1 MKFNKIKSNYKTIY
15 IFFIFLFSIIF
26 FFSTSK
32 ANSKAYKIDNVEIS
46 KPFEI
51 KFNKNKVIDDGFQK
65 AFKEL
70 MMMIVNSSDQKK
82 IENIKLSEIKAM
94 IESFTIKEEKF
105 INEIYYLKLGVSF
118 NKKKIFKFLE
128 MKNIFPSIPNK
139 QKFLFI
145 PIIIE
150 EKKEDLFIFSNSY
163 SFSKC
168 YYGKSI
174 R

>member
-82 IENIKLSEIKAM
+82 N
-94 IESFTIKEEKF
+94 
-105 INEIYYLKLGVSF
+105 
-118 NKKKIFKFLE
+118 
-128 MKNIFPSIPNK
+128 
-139 QKFLFI
+139 
-145 PIIIE
+145 
-150 EKKEDLFIFSNSY
+150 
-163 SFSKC
+163 
-168 YYGKSI
+168 
-174 R
+174 

>member
-1 MKFNKIKSNYKTIY
+1 MKINKIKNNYKTIY
-15 IFFIFLFSIIF
+15 IFFIFLSLIIF

-51 KFNKNKVIDDGFQK
+51 KFDKNKVIDIGFRK

-70 MMMIVNSSDQKK
+70 MLLIVNSSDQ
-82 IENIKLSEIKAM
+82 IKTDNTKLNEIKAM

-105 INEIYYLKLGVSF
+105 INEIYHLNLGVSF

-128 MKNIFPSIPNK
+128 KRNIFPSAPNK
-139 QKFLFI
+139 KKFLFI

-150 EKKEDLFIFSNSY
+150 EKKKIY
-163 SFSKC
+163 SSLIIIKFMMN
-168 YYGKSI
+168 G
-174 R
+174 